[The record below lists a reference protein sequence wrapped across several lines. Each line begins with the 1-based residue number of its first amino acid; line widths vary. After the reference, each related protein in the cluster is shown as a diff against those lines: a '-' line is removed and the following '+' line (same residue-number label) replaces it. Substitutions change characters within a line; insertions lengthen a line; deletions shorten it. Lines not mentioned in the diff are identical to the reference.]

1 MPHRH
6 SSNAAPS
13 RGPWSLVAVLLSLF
27 TAACQA
33 TGERPSVRLYQDYPR
48 TEIRHL
54 GDYDD
59 SRFNDYSYIALRNGF
74 DYLVSKGVDNAAIER
89 ASVQTMYGLVHH
101 TLLANQPAYY
111 DLWVK
116 IEGCPSRVFMRT
128 TFTGRLITVQD
139 AGGCLED
146 TASGLG

>member
-1 MPHRH
+1 M
-6 SSNAAPS
+6 
-13 RGPWSLVAVLLSLF
+13 GPGDSILWTKMGRTIVAVLLALL

-33 TGERPSVRLYQDYPR
+33 TGERPSVRLYQDYPQS
-48 TEIRHL
+48 EIRHL

-59 SRFNDYSYIALRNGF
+59 PRFNDNSYIALRNGF

-89 ASVQTMYGLVHH
+89 ASVQTVFGLGHH
-101 TLLANQPAYY
+101 TLLASQPIYY

-128 TFTGRLITVQD
+128 SFTGRLLTVQD